1 MHLYKSTYKELL
13 LASCVIESVTLLDL
27 SLIDTDIC
35 QLTILT
41 VFKLECKDDWLSI
54 FLGLQD
60 DFLFVVVQ
68 VKSLVLN
75 IRRVWKVVDDTIQ
88 QWLDTLV
95 LISRSHE
102 YWAELEIDCCSSDT
116 FLEKVHRNI
125 FFKHSFHKGIVT

>member
-1 MHLYKSTYKELL
+1 MHLYKSTDKELL
-13 LASCVIESVTLLDL
+13 LASCVVESITLLDS

-35 QLTILT
+35 QLAILT
-41 VFKLECKDDWLSI
+41 IFKLECKDDWLSI

-88 QWLDTLV
+88 QWLYTLV
-95 LISRSHE
+95 LVS
-102 YWAELEIDCCSSDT
+102 
-116 FLEKVHRNI
+116 
-125 FFKHSFHKGIVT
+125 